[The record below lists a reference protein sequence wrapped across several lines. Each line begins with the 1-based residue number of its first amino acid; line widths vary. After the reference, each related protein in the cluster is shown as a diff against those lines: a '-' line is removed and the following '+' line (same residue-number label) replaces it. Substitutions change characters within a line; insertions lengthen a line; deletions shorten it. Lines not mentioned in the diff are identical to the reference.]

1 MERDEERQT
10 EYKDRRNRETAG
22 IERHTESAEIERDKD
37 RQTEQRQTD
46 RQSVTEWY
54 RRKRERQRD
63 RRNRETKRMH
73 LEVFHSQSWH
83 HRNVTARTDFFQQ
96 ERKEESLWQGHL
108 VNCRETLRK
117 QFMQP

>member
-46 RQSVTEWY
+46 RQTECD
-54 RRKRERQRD
+54 RVRQTKKRETDGIERP
-63 RRNRETKRMH
+63 RECIWK
-73 LEVFHSQSWH
+73 
-83 HRNVTARTDFFQQ
+83 FFIP
-96 ERKEESLWQGHL
+96 KAGI
-108 VNCRETLRK
+108 TG
-117 QFMQP
+117 M